1 VIRKLFKWAF
11 RLVILLV
18 VTAVV
23 VIVGH
28 NTVLRL
34 LLENRIQAATGLET
48 TVGRVRVDWTRP
60 GVRISHVRLFN
71 PPVLGGKPFLD
82 IVEARVTY
90 DFTDLFSKQFRIR
103 HLQLVIEDIR
113 LVHQGVGLS
122 TKDVLKRHR
131 EGAPPIGDTL
141 VDPLTFAGVDRLTF
155 SAERYLYLD
164 YAYPG
169 QSQGLRLGWRK
180 LTAENLRRPGDWA
193 LLWEHM
199 ARAQGIR
206 PLPSPPSPIPVPNL
220 APASNSP
227 SPASVNHGAGRQP
240 VFLSWLDAHSK
251 CVARLE

>member
-18 VTAVV
+18 VTTVI

-34 LLENRIQAATGLET
+34 VLENRIQAATGLET

-90 DFTDLFSKQFRIR
+90 DFTDLFSRRFRVR
-103 HLQLVIEDIR
+103 NLQLVIEDIR
-113 LVHQGVGLS
+113 LVRQGVGLS
-122 TKDVLKRHR
+122 TQVALERHR
-131 EGAPPIGDTL
+131 EGAPPIGDVL
-141 VDPLTFAGVDRLTF
+141 VDPLTFVGVDRLTF
-155 SAERYLYLD
+155 SVERYLYLD
-164 YAYPG
+164 YANPG
-169 QSQGLRLGWRK
+169 QSQGLRLKWRK
-180 LTAENLRRPGDWA
+180 LTAQNLKRPGDWA
-193 LLWEHM
+193 LLWQHL

-206 PLPSPPSPIPVPNL
+206 PLPSPAPSIPAPRL
-220 APASNSP
+220 APASTSDP
-227 SPASVNHGAGRQP
+227 
-240 VFLSWLDAHSK
+240 
-251 CVARLE
+251 